1 MPFFRFHFVEASRLA
16 SVSRQMADR
25 IQQVV
30 GCPREHLVFE
40 LIHSSVVEDVSVKSG
55 KEWPFVEVDYFERPY
70 EVQVEVAK
78 ILDECLKA
86 AGYPDSDVH
95 FRYLKAENYYENGV
109 CLGE

>member
-16 SVSRQMADR
+16 GVSRQMADR

-40 LIHSSVVEDVSVKSG
+40 LIHSSVVEEVIIKSG
-55 KEWPFVEVDYFERPY
+55 KEWPFVEVDYFERPH

-78 ILDECLKA
+78 ILYECLKA
-86 AGYPDSDVH
+86 AGYPNSDVY
-95 FRYLKAENYYENGV
+95 FRYLRAENYYENGV